1 MLDQSWNSVPTFADV
16 SSVDMYTED
25 GKLITKVALPD
36 FKKNE
41 IEVTAMSEGLEI
53 SAEHKEKEG
62 KEAANRRYLLR
73 ESSRSY
79 WRCLSLP
86 PEANTGDVKCAL
98 KAGKL
103 TITMPME
110 EQKKTK
116 PIKIE

>member
-1 MLDQSWNSVPTFADV
+1 MPLVRKSPFRKLLDVEREFSKMLDQSWNSVPTFADV

-62 KEAANRRYLLR
+62 KEKRR
-73 ESSRSY
+73 
-79 WRCLSLP
+79 
-86 PEANTGDVKCAL
+86 NTF
-98 KAGKL
+98 
-103 TITMPME
+103 
-110 EQKKTK
+110 
-116 PIKIE
+116 